1 MAKASHKD
9 GSDQDLLLWICLI
22 AIEAMISHAII
33 INTNSWINMEDR
45 IKITVSNSNPINF
58 LFWPNLPMALR
69 NLCSCTIV
77 ALWVRNT
84 AAWKSLDN
92 QHIVSVSSWQRSY
105 NIGWAAYTAEIW
117 ATDTQRQDTIRC
129 LTITRCVHIRG
140 IVENVL
146 NWLVIEAR
154 YYSNVLLLE
163 YRHYLM

>member
-45 IKITVSNSNPINF
+45 IKITVSDSNPINF

-105 NIGWAAYTAEIW
+105 NIGWAAYCKLLKSGPQTLKDRTLSDVWPSHGVCI
-117 ATDTQRQDTIRC
+117 
-129 LTITRCVHIRG
+129 L
-140 IVENVL
+140 
-146 NWLVIEAR
+146 EALWR
-154 YYSNVLLLE
+154 
-163 YRHYLM
+163 MF